1 LVNESRQSGHQK
13 ARILNGHNDSIPK
26 PERLVI

>member
-1 LVNESRQSGHQK
+1 MQSGHQK
-13 ARILNGHNDSIPK
+13 VRILNGHNDSISK